1 MPTKLSLLPPSGLA
15 MASLPA
21 GGALA
26 FNLLIYWALRPIL
39 AVQWRFLPALRAAPA
54 SNAHAPH
61 ATFGIT
67 GAGGGADR
75 DRRGDAV
82 DLGRGQM
89 HVERAEILLE
99 PGNLFGARDRDDV
112 WCLRQQPCELQLRRS
127 AAFFLGD
134 DLEAFDESTVL
145 GEIVAHEAGMPAAGV
160 TGVEM
165 GEVGDDPGQQTA
177 PERDIGDAEVAGQLA
192 RLGRFLAVKQRELA
206 LHRGNRVGR
215 MGAPDALGPR
225 LAHA

>member
-1 MPTKLSLLPPSGLA
+1 MKRGFLITIRPITERSEMPTKLSLLPPSGLA

-21 GGALA
+21 GCAVA

-39 AVQWRFLPALRAAPA
+39 AVQWRLLPALREAPA
-54 SNAHAPH
+54 SNVHAPH

-99 PGNLFGARDRDDV
+99 PGNLLGARDRDNV
-112 WCLRQQPCELQLRRS
+112 GSLRQQPGQSELRRG
-127 AAFFLGD
+127 AALVLGD
-134 DLEAFDESTVL
+134 RFKALDE
-145 GEIVAHEAGMPAAGV
+145 G
-160 TGVEM
+160 
-165 GEVGDDPGQQTA
+165 
-177 PERDIGDAEVAGQLA
+177 
-192 RLGRFLAVKQRELA
+192 AV
-206 LHRGNRVGR
+206 
-215 MGAPDALGPR
+215 
-225 LAHA
+225 